1 MQAYDNPVF
10 VENKPIPI
18 PLKVGDA
25 LIFHGLIIHG
35 TEPNVSKDRRRALQL
50 HYMDARCRYTGKN
63 EINPIAAIGA
73 AGMMLDHLG
82 YADAAAKV
90 DQSISDLLASGKI
103 KDLGAGR
110 MGYTTEE
117 VGDLIAEGL

>member
-1 MQAYDNPVF
+1 MFEP
-10 VENKPIPI
+10 
-18 PLKVGDA
+18 
-25 LIFHGLIIHG
+25 IHG
-35 TEPNVSKDRRRALQL
+35 SAP
-50 HYMDARCRYTGKN
+50 RYTGKN
-63 EINPIAAIGA
+63 EINPIAAVGA

-82 YADAAAKV
+82 HADAAQKV
-90 DQSISDLLASGKI
+90 EKSISDLLGSGKI

>member
-1 MQAYDNPVF
+1 MNR
-10 VENKPIPI
+10 
-18 PLKVGDA
+18 
-25 LIFHGLIIHG
+25 FHGSA
-35 TEPNVSKDRRRALQL
+35 P
-50 HYMDARCRYTGKN
+50 RYTGKN

-82 YADAAAKV
+82 HAEAAQKV
-90 DQSISDLLASGKI
+90 EKSISDLLGSGKI

-110 MGYTTEE
+110 MGYTTEK